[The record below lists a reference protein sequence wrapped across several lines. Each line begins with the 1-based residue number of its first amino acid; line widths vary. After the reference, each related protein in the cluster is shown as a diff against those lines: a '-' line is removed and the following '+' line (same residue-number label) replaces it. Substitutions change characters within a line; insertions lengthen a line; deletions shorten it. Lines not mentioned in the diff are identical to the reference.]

1 MAPYDVAV
9 IGAGIIGL
17 ATARALLMRRE
28 GLRVTV
34 IEQQRQI
41 AAGQTGHNSG
51 VIHSGLYHLPGTLR
65 AGLNSRGAA
74 ALYRY
79 CEEQDI
85 PTERCGKVMVATS
98 EEERPRLRQFY
109 HRGLANGVKG
119 LQIIGP
125 ERLRELEPHCR
136 GVEALWSPH
145 TGIVDFTRVAHA
157 LARDIRNA
165 GGEIQTGSQ
174 VRSIRTNS
182 TGVVL
187 ATTDREAECGYV
199 IACAG
204 VEAGAVAGM
213 NGGDREPRVVPVRG
227 EYWRLR
233 PQASHLCRNLIY
245 PVPDPAYP
253 FLGVHF
259 SRRIGTDEVW
269 LGPDSAPAPAREVV
283 RPSSRMRPGDAWRSL
298 RATGFPRL
306 ASGNPRRN
314 ALEIWR
320 DFSKRPF
327 LRAAHL
333 FLPELSAQDLL
344 PAPPSVGAQAVD
356 ATGRPIEDFVLEV
369 TGGRVL
375 HVRNAPSPAA
385 TASLAIADL
394 IVSRAEEVFWQ
405 GRRNRLH

>member
-1 MAPYDVAV
+1 MRPYDVAV

-17 ATARALLMRRE
+17 ATARALLMRRD
-28 GLRVTV
+28 GLRLAVV
-34 IEQQRQI
+34 EKEPRIS
-41 AAGQTGHNSG
+41 AGQTGHNSG

-65 AGLNSRGAA
+65 AGLSSRGAA
-74 ALYRY
+74 ALYRF

-85 PTERCGKVMVATS
+85 PTERCGKVIVATS

-119 LQIIGP
+119 LEIIGP

-145 TGIVDFTRVAHA
+145 TGIVDFARVAHA
-157 LARDIRNA
+157 LARDVRNA
-165 GGEIQTGSQ
+165 GGEIQTGNE
-174 VRSIRTNS
+174 VKSIKTTS
-182 TGVVL
+182 DGIVL
-187 ATTDREAECGYV
+187 GTTDREAECRYV
-199 IACAG
+199 ISCAG
-204 VEAGAVAGM
+204 IDAAGVAAM
-213 NGGDREPRVVPVRG
+213 NGGDREPRIMPMRG

-259 SRRIGTDEVW
+259 SRHIGSDEVW
-269 LGPDSAPAPAREVV
+269 LGPDAAPALAREAFRPSTRV
-283 RPSSRMRPGDAWRSL
+283 RPRDAWRSF
-298 RATGFPRL
+298 RSTGLPRL
-306 ASGNPRRN
+306 ASRNPRRN
-314 ALEIWR
+314 ALEVWR

-333 FLPELSAQDLL
+333 FMPELSAQDLL
-344 PAPPSVGAQAVD
+344 PAPPAVRAQAVD
-356 ATGRPIEDFVLEV
+356 ANGRPIEDFVLEV
-369 TGGRVL
+369 TGERVL

-385 TASLAIADL
+385 TACLAIAEL
-394 IVSRAEEVFWQ
+394 IASRAEEVFWQ